1 MKIEKN
7 AMQLYAITD
16 RNWLNGNTLASQV
29 EDALRG
35 GATFLQ
41 LREKNASKE
50 EIIKEALEI
59 KEICKKYNVP
69 FVIDDDVDI
78 AKEVNADGVHIGQND
93 ASYKYARDILGDNKI
108 IGMTAHN
115 LEEAMAA
122 QNSGADYIGVG
133 AVFNTSTKLD
143 TIPMSRETLMQIT
156 SNISIPVVAIGGINE
171 NNILELK
178 GSGVDGVAVISAI
191 FSKKDITEAA
201 KNLLSLSK
209 QL

>member
-16 RNWLNGNTLASQV
+16 RNWLSGNTLASQV
-29 EDALRG
+29 EEALRG

-93 ASYKYARDILGDNKI
+93 ASYTYARDILGDNKI

>member
-16 RNWLNGNTLASQV
+16 RSWLNGNTLASQV
-29 EDALRG
+29 EEALRG

-171 NNILELK
+171 SNILELK

>member
-29 EDALRG
+29 EEALRG

-93 ASYKYARDILGDNKI
+93 ASYTYARDILGDNKI
-108 IGMTAHN
+108 IGMVNIRLYLNESLRREGGHIGYGIRPTERRKGYNKIN
-115 LEEAMAA
+115 LYLGLLEAKKLGLENVTLACESTNIA
-122 QNSGADYIGVG
+122 SIKTIESHTRDDYFKELAKIYVPE
-133 AVFNTSTKLD
+133 VPTSY
-143 TIPMSRETLMQIT
+143 
-156 SNISIPVVAIGGINE
+156 VIN
-171 NNILELK
+171 L
-178 GSGVDGVAVISAI
+178 
-191 FSKKDITEAA
+191 
-201 KNLLSLSK
+201 
-209 QL
+209 

>member
-41 LREKNASKE
+41 LREKNASKK

-78 AKEVNADGVHIGQND
+78 AKEIDADGVHIGQND

-108 IGMTAHN
+108 IGLTAQN
-115 LEEAMAA
+115 LEEALTA

-178 GSGVDGVAVISAI
+178 GSGVEGVAVISAI
-191 FSKKDITEAA
+191 FSKEDITEAA
-201 KNLLSLSK
+201 NNLLSLSK

>member
-16 RNWLNGNTLASQV
+16 KSWLNGNTLASQV

-78 AKEVNADGVHIGQND
+78 AKEIDADGVHIGQND

-115 LEEAMAA
+115 LEEALTA

-191 FSKKDITEAA
+191 FSKEDITEAA
-201 KNLLSLSK
+201 NNLLSLSK

>member
-115 LEEAMAA
+115 LEEALTA

-191 FSKKDITEAA
+191 FSKEDITEAA

>member
-7 AMQLYAITD
+7 SMQLYAITD

-29 EDALRG
+29 EEALRG

>member
-16 RNWLNGNTLASQV
+16 KSWLNGNTLASQV

-41 LREKNASKE
+41 LREKNASKK

-78 AKEVNADGVHIGQND
+78 AKEIDADGVHIGQND

-115 LEEAMAA
+115 LEEALTA

-191 FSKKDITEAA
+191 FSKEDITEAA

>member
-16 RNWLNGNTLASQV
+16 KSWLNGNTLASQV

-41 LREKNASKE
+41 LREKNASKK

-78 AKEVNADGVHIGQND
+78 AKEIDADGVHIGQND

-115 LEEAMAA
+115 LEEALTA

-143 TIPMSRETLMQIT
+143 TIPMSRETLMQIN

-191 FSKKDITEAA
+191 FSKEDITEAA
-201 KNLLSLSK
+201 NNLLSLSK

>member
-16 RNWLNGNTLASQV
+16 KSWLNGNTLASQV

-41 LREKNASKE
+41 LREKNASKK

-115 LEEAMAA
+115 LEEALTA

-171 NNILELK
+171 NNI
-178 GSGVDGVAVISAI
+178 
-191 FSKKDITEAA
+191 FF
-201 KNLLSLSK
+201 
-209 QL
+209 

>member
-16 RNWLNGNTLASQV
+16 KSWLNGNTLASQV

-41 LREKNASKE
+41 LREKNASKK

-78 AKEVNADGVHIGQND
+78 AKEIDADGVHIGQND

-115 LEEAMAA
+115 LEEALTA

>member
-29 EDALRG
+29 EEALRG

-93 ASYKYARDILGDNKI
+93 ASYTYARDILGDNKI

-156 SNISIPVVAIGGINE
+156 SNISIPVGAIGGINE

>member
-41 LREKNASKE
+41 LREKNASKK

-78 AKEVNADGVHIGQND
+78 AKEIDADGVHIGQND

-115 LEEAMAA
+115 LEEALTA

-191 FSKKDITEAA
+191 FSKEDITEAA
-201 KNLLSLSK
+201 NNLLSLSK

>member
-41 LREKNASKE
+41 LREKNASKK

-78 AKEVNADGVHIGQND
+78 AKEIDADGVHIGQND

-115 LEEAMAA
+115 LEEALTA

-191 FSKKDITEAA
+191 FSKEDITEAA

>member
-29 EDALRG
+29 EEALRG

-93 ASYKYARDILGDNKI
+93 ASYTYARDILGDNKI

-171 NNILELK
+171 SNILELK

>member
-78 AKEVNADGVHIGQND
+78 AKEIDADGVHIGQND

-115 LEEAMAA
+115 LEEALTA

-191 FSKKDITEAA
+191 FSKEDITEAA
-201 KNLLSLSK
+201 NNLLSLSK

>member
-29 EDALRG
+29 EEALRG

>member
-29 EDALRG
+29 EEVLRG

-93 ASYKYARDILGDNKI
+93 ASYTYARDILGDNKI

>member
-29 EDALRG
+29 EEALRG

-93 ASYKYARDILGDNKI
+93 ASYTYARDILGDNKI

>member
-29 EDALRG
+29 EEALRG

-93 ASYKYARDILGDNKI
+93 ASYTYARDILGDNKI

-115 LEEAMAA
+115 LEEALTA

-156 SNISIPVVAIGGINE
+156 SNISIPVGAIGGINE

>member
-16 RNWLNGNTLASQV
+16 KSWLNGNTLASQV

-41 LREKNASKE
+41 LREKNASKK

-78 AKEVNADGVHIGQND
+78 AKEIDADGVHIGQND

-115 LEEAMAA
+115 LEEALTA

-191 FSKKDITEAA
+191 FSKEDITEAA
-201 KNLLSLSK
+201 NNLLSLSK

>member
-41 LREKNASKE
+41 LREKNASKK

-78 AKEVNADGVHIGQND
+78 AKEIDADGVHIGQND

-115 LEEAMAA
+115 LEEALTA
-122 QNSGADYIGVG
+122 QNSGADYVGVG

-191 FSKKDITEAA
+191 FSKEDITEAA
-201 KNLLSLSK
+201 NNLLSLSK

>member
-29 EDALRG
+29 EEALRG

-93 ASYKYARDILGDNKI
+93 ASYTYARDILGDNKI

-178 GSGVDGVAVISAI
+178 GYGVDGVAVISAI

>member
-16 RNWLNGNTLASQV
+16 KSWLNGNTLASQV

-59 KEICKKYNVP
+59 KKICKKYNVP

-115 LEEAMAA
+115 LEEALTA

-191 FSKKDITEAA
+191 FSKEDITEAA

>member
-41 LREKNASKE
+41 LREKNASKK

-191 FSKKDITEAA
+191 FSKEDITEAA
-201 KNLLSLSK
+201 NNLLSLSK